1 MRAKEESNYG
11 RVDGY
16 LWAENYDYICQFAF
30 AMQRLSR
37 RYCSTMRA
45 LNLVLKRAR
54 EDGISAQDAESKE
67 LKAADRKT
75 STRKREK
82 CDKKNIEDCN

>member
-1 MRAKEESNYG
+1 MRPKEENNNG

-37 RYCSTMRA
+37 RYCSIMRA

-54 EDGISAQDAESKE
+54 EAGISAQDAGGTQ
-67 LKAADRKT
+67 LPADNPENLNAETPKV
-75 STRKREK
+75 
-82 CDKKNIEDCN
+82 

>member
-1 MRAKEESNYG
+1 MMPREESNYG

-30 AMQRLSR
+30 ATQRLSR

-54 EDGISAQDAESKE
+54 EAGISAQDAEGTE
-67 LKAADRKT
+67 LKAGDRKA
-75 STRKREK
+75 STRKRARCEK
-82 CDKKNIEDCN
+82 TPA

>member
-1 MRAKEESNYG
+1 MRPKDESNYG

-16 LWAENYDYICQFAF
+16 LWAENYDYICRFAF

-45 LNLVLKRAR
+45 LNLVLKRAQ
-54 EDGISAQDAESKE
+54 EAGISAEDAEDTE
-67 LKAADRKT
+67 LKAGDQ
-75 STRKREK
+75 EK
-82 CDKKNIEDCN
+82 LDTETQKV

>member
-1 MRAKEESNYG
+1 MRPKEESNYG

-30 AMQRLSR
+30 AVQRLSR
-37 RYCSTMRA
+37 KYCSTTKA

-54 EDGISAQDAESKE
+54 EAGISARDGEETELEADAPQ
-67 LKAADRKT
+67 
-75 STRKREK
+75 KRERRE
-82 CDKKNIEDCN
+82 KKQT

>member
-1 MRAKEESNYG
+1 MPRLPKEESNYG

-30 AMQRLSR
+30 AVQRLSR
-37 RYCSTMRA
+37 RYCSTMKA

-54 EDGISAQDAESKE
+54 EAGFCAEDSE
-67 LKAADRKT
+67 GGEFRPGDRKALP
-75 STRKREK
+75 RRRGRLEK
-82 CDKKNIEDCN
+82 TPA